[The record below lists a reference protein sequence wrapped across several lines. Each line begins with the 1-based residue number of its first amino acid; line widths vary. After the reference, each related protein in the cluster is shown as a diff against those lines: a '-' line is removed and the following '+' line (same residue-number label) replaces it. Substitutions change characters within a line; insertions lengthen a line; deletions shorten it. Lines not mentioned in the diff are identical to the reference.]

1 MQSASSFGRIAAL
14 VLRYLYLLRSSW
26 PRIIEIAYWP
36 TMQMIIWDLFPKH
49 FSSSSPE
56 LTAGGILIS
65 VVLVWDCLFRSH
77 ISYTLSFLEELW
89 SRNLGNLFVSPLRPR
104 ELIAALATIS
114 MMRTLIGMLP
124 AALLAIPFFGVSVF
138 DMGLPLFGF
147 FLNLVLT
154 GWAISQFVTGILIRY
169 GLGAESLTWVLPFLI
184 APFSS
189 SITHCLRLDAI
200 LSLFQQ
206 LCVRGHACFLVDG
219 IRDRSDGERIYPK
232 YYISYIWI
240 NCFLHFFSSGRH
252 GFFCN
257 LGNDF
262 VDSKLPNLEDKT
274 L

>member
-1 MQSASSFGRIAAL
+1 MKKTNSFGRISAL
-14 VLRYLYLLRSSW
+14 ILRYLYLLRSSW

-36 TMQMIIWDLFPKH
+36 TMQMVIWGFVSKH

-89 SRNLGNLFVSPLRPR
+89 SRNLGNLFVSPLRPA
-104 ELIAALATIS
+104 ELIAALASIS

-124 AALLAIPFFGVSVF
+124 AALLAIPFFEVSVF
-138 DMGLPLFGF
+138 EMGFPLLGF

-184 APFSS
+184 APFSCIYYPLATLPDWMQS
-189 SITHCLRLDAI
+189 VAVFIPTTYVFEGMRALLINEVFRTDLMVKSFALNLVYLVVGVYIFF
-200 LSLFQQ
+200 LSFQAA
-206 LCVRGHACFLVDG
+206 R
-219 IRDRSDGERIYPK
+219 
-232 YYISYIWI
+232 
-240 NCFLHFFSSGRH
+240 RH
-252 GFFCN
+252 G
-257 LGNDF
+257 LLLQSG
-262 VDSKLPNLEDKT
+262 E
-274 L
+274 

>member
-1 MQSASSFGRIAAL
+1 MKKTNSFGRISAL
-14 VLRYLYLLRSSW
+14 ILRYLYLLRSSW

-36 TMQMIIWDLFPKH
+36 TMQMVIWGFVSQH

-89 SRNLGNLFVSPLRPR
+89 SRNLGNLFVSPLRPA
-104 ELIAALATIS
+104 ELIAALASIS

-124 AALLAIPFFGVSVF
+124 AALLAIPFFEVSVF
-138 DMGLPLFGF
+138 EMGFPLLGF

-184 APFSS
+184 APFSCIYYPLATLPDWMQS
-189 SITHCLRLDAI
+189 VAVFIPTTYVFEGMRELLINEVFRTDLMVKSFALNLVYLVVGVYIFF
-200 LSLFQQ
+200 LSFQAA
-206 LCVRGHACFLVDG
+206 R
-219 IRDRSDGERIYPK
+219 
-232 YYISYIWI
+232 
-240 NCFLHFFSSGRH
+240 RH
-252 GFFCN
+252 G
-257 LGNDF
+257 LLLQSG
-262 VDSKLPNLEDKT
+262 E
-274 L
+274 